1 MLDSLLIP
9 VAFAIENLY
18 IYNRT
23 FPRFSS
29 LPPPL
34 PPFFRLYTSIPRNI
48 VAGPKQ
54 TQRFN
59 PIFRSAAAYTAPIV
73 LDYVHQLGIQSLG
86 RSWEAILMAR
96 HTTHTQSIVYMCV
109 MNWMYSAGENIGNP
123 LGYGPHPE
131 CQSCRWTLELEE
143 SSSTSAR
150 VNGAHSHGD

>member
-1 MLDSLLIP
+1 MYIIEPSLVSPASLL
-9 VAFAIENLY
+9 
-18 IYNRT
+18 
-23 FPRFSS
+23 
-29 LPPPL
+29 PL
-34 PPFFRLYTSIPRNI
+34 PLFFRLYTSIPRNI

-109 MNWMYSAGENIGNP
+109 MN
-123 LGYGPHPE
+123 
-131 CQSCRWTLELEE
+131 
-143 SSSTSAR
+143 
-150 VNGAHSHGD
+150 